1 MGNIKK
7 VPLRKCIGCNEMK
20 NKKEMMRVLKT
31 PEGEIVLDV
40 TGRKNGRGAYLC
52 FSKECLQKAIKNK
65 GLERSLK
72 MQIPQEEFSTEKAV
86 KTGKAW
92 LVIVSA
98 EASDNTKKKFH
109 NMCTYYE
116 VPCYDFGG
124 KEELGRA
131 MGKEF
136 RASLAVTDEN
146 LAAAM
151 EKQLK
156 SE

>member
-1 MGNIKK
+1 MLGLATKAGKVASGECMTETMIKK
-7 VPLRKCIGCNEMK
+7 SSAC
-20 NKKEMMRVLKT
+20 
-31 PEGEIVLDV
+31 
-40 TGRKNGRGAYLC
+40 
-52 FSKECLQKAIKNK
+52 
-65 GLERSLK
+65 
-72 MQIPQEEFSTEKAV
+72 
-86 KTGKAW
+86 
-92 LVIVSA
+92 LVILA
-98 EASDNTKKKFH
+98 EDCSDNTKKKFH